1 MSFRPG
7 RFLGH
12 AAIVFLVLTAALAV
26 FSRFGG
32 SEIAL
37 CNLVVRA
44 QKGSTYQLAA
54 PPGSAPEAHREVAL
68 HPVTDEPRVRNLIL
82 FIGDG
87 MGIGHISA
95 ASALLDHAGAVLA
108 MTDTRHLALVRTWAA
123 DTVATDSGASGTAIA
138 TGFKTRKKA
147 IGVREDGT
155 VVRNLF
161 EAARERGLMTGVVT
175 TSGLVDATPAS
186 FTAHV
191 DHRDMYAEILE
202 QMLSSGTDIMIGGDW
217 VGQRK
222 SRKNKTYM
230 RLVHRIGELASEHG
244 YNLARDEAEL
254 LVMPAPLL
262 AFFPSRPGFDEQ
274 HGPPLAVSARRAIE
288 LMADSPEGYILV
300 IESEVTD
307 QMAHTNDI
315 AALVDA
321 IRELDE
327 AVRQVLELT
336 SPAGDTLV
344 LVTADHDT
352 GTPALVD
359 GCYEDHEA
367 TVRWATGEHSSQWVP
382 LFAFGPGSEQFSG
395 VLDNTD
401 LPHMAAALLDLAPLP
416 SLADSASN

>member
-1 MSFRPG
+1 MSFRPA

-12 AAIVFLVLTAALAV
+12 AMVVLLVLVGALVV

-32 SEIAL
+32 KAL
-37 CNLVVRA
+37 AVGNLVLRA
-44 QKGSTYQLAA
+44 QQGATYPLAA
-54 PPGSAPEAHREVAL
+54 PPGSAPEVRRDLVVDAGTGDR
-68 HPVTDEPRVRNLIL
+68 RVRNLIL

-95 ASALLDHAGAVLA
+95 ASALLDHPGSILA

-123 DTVATDSGASGTAIA
+123 DTIATDSAASGTALA

-147 IGVREDGT
+147 IGVLEHGA

-161 EAARERGLMTGVVT
+161 EAARERGLMTGVIT

-222 SRKNKTYM
+222 SRKNKPYM
-230 RLVHRIGELASEHG
+230 RLVDRIGELASEHG
-244 YNLARDEAEL
+244 YNLARNEAGL
-254 LVMPAPLL
+254 LAMPAPLL

-274 HGPPLAVSARRAIE
+274 HGPPLAVSAGRAIE

-300 IESEVTD
+300 IESEATD
-307 QMAHTNDI
+307 QMAHKNDI
-315 AALVDA
+315 AAVVKA
-321 IRELDE
+321 MRELDE
-327 AVRQVLELT
+327 AVRLVLELT
-336 SPAGDTLV
+336 GPAGDTLV

-352 GTPALVD
+352 GTPAIVD
-359 GCYEDHEA
+359 GFYEDHEA
-367 TVRWATGEHSSQWVP
+367 VVRWATGEHSSQWVP
-382 LFAFGPGSEQFSG
+382 LFAFGPGSEVFSG
-395 VLDNTD
+395 VLDNTE
-401 LPHMAAALLDLAPLP
+401 LPRLAAALLGLAPLP
-416 SLADSASN
+416 SLAESSSN